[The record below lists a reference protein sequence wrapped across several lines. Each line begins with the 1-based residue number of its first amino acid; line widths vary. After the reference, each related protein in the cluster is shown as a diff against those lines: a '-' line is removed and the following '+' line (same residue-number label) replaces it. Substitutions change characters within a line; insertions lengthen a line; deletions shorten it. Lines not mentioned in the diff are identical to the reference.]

1 MKNTM
6 KRVIGVIMIL
16 VIMMSIGVA
25 AYATNEEEP
34 KKDLIETLVDEGF
47 IYDDYEECWM
57 YIDYTFYGDGE
68 YEYVHGW
75 YDANQNIGVMFSV
88 DYNKF
93 GLVDECCSASFKW
106 NSSYSEIEMIG
117 DFEWSM

>member
-34 KKDLIETLVDEGF
+34 KKDLIGTLTEAGF
-47 IYDDYEECWM
+47 IYDEYEELWM
-57 YIDYTFYGDGE
+57 YVEYTFYGEGE
-68 YEYVHGW
+68 YEYIHGW
-75 YDANQNIGVMFSV
+75 YDTKENFGIVFSV

-93 GLVDECCSASFKW
+93 GLVDEC
-106 NSSYSEIEMIG
+106 NSSAFRWNNTISDIEMLG
-117 DFEWSM
+117 EFEYEF